1 MLLLLPSSGF
11 FSDVFPLFVL
21 LNIHLFEVW
30 EPIHKTVINTFPK
43 KNRRLCYYV
52 MYIPA
57 MYVELWQLLVLTF
70 LQ

>member
-11 FSDVFPLFVL
+11 FVDVFSLFVL

-43 KNRRLCYYV
+43 IRRLCYYV

-57 MYVELWQLLVLTF
+57 MCVESWQLLVLTF